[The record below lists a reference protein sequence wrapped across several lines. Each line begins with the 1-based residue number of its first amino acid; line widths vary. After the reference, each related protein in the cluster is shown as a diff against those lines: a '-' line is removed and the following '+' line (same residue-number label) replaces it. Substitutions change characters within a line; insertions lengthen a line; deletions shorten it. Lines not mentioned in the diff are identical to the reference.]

1 MLTPDDS
8 PVRGRVDGDGRLIA
22 ADEALAALHARAGGG
37 EGGPLAVP
45 QLAALARLVR
55 RLGIPVARSVLAAD
69 GEEDLDL
76 WVRAAPEGDQVSFA
90 IASWKRR
97 LAAAPLPSA
106 RPSARD
112 ADFLRADAD
121 WSWDSDASLRLIAL
135 SAEGMAALVADGA
148 GPALGDP
155 LTRLFVLDEAPAG
168 GLPLLDALAQRRPF
182 EEQYV
187 TLRGTDRRFRL
198 AGVPVLDA
206 AGEVTGFRGGGFA
219 LNGQA
224 VPAPQPGKPDAPTQ
238 GEGGSAFARRIETA
252 LRKPLHRI
260 VAAAEQIREQDEGP
274 VRADYNA
281 YAGDIAHAGRHLL
294 GLIDDLAD
302 LEAVEGADLEVESEA
317 LDMADLA
324 RRAAGLLSVR
334 ADDKDMRIEQ
344 PDLAEA
350 LGAIGDFK
358 RALQVLLNLI
368 GNAVRF
374 GPAGSTVRV
383 SVEKRGDVA
392 VAIVIDQGDGIAPE
406 NRERV
411 FEKFER
417 LGTREPGAGLG
428 LYISRRL
435 ARAMGGDIAI
445 EDGVE
450 RGGRF
455 VFTLPAA

>member
-8 PVRGRVDGDGRLIA
+8 PVRGRVDGDGRLIS
-22 ADEALAALHARAGGG
+22 ADSALADLHARAGGG

-69 GEEDLDL
+69 GDEDLDL
-76 WVRAAPEGDQVSFA
+76 WVRARPEGDEVA
-90 IASWKRR
+90 LTIGGWARR
-97 LAAAPLPSA
+97 LAAGPLPST
-106 RPSARD
+106 RPAARD

-121 WSWDSDASLRLIAL
+121 WSWDADASLRLIAL

-155 LTRLFVLDEAPAG
+155 LTRLFVLDEAPSG
-168 GLPLLDALAQRRPF
+168 GLPLLDALAQRRAF
-182 EEQYV
+182 DEQFV

-198 AGVPVLDA
+198 AGVPLLDA
-206 AGEVTGFRGGGFA
+206 TGQVTGFRGGGFA
-219 LNGQA
+219 LNGHDA
-224 VPAPQPGKPDAPTQ
+224 VEAPKPAPAMNGAA
-238 GEGGSAFARRIETA
+238 GSAFARRIETA
-252 LRKPLHRI
+252 LRRPLHRI
-260 VAAAEQIREQDEGP
+260 VAAAEQIREQDAGP

-302 LEAVEGADLEVESEA
+302 LEAVENAHLEVESEA
-317 LDMADLA
+317 LDMADIA

-344 PDLAEA
+344 PDIAEA

-374 GPAGSTVRV
+374 GPEGSTVRV

-392 VAIVIDQGDGIAPE
+392 AAIVIDQGDGIAPE

-411 FEKFER
+411 FDKFER
-417 LGTREPGAGLG
+417 LGAREPGSGLG

-435 ARAMGGDIAI
+435 ARAMGGDIVI

>member
-8 PVRGRVDGDGRLIA
+8 PVRGRVDVDGRLIA
-22 ADEALAALHARAGGG
+22 ADAALADLHARAGGG

-45 QLAALARLVR
+45 QLASLARLVR

-76 WVRAAPEGDQVSFA
+76 WVRAVPEGDEVSFT
-90 IASWKRR
+90 IASWTRR

-121 WSWDSDASLRLIAL
+121 WSWDSDAALRLIAL
-135 SAEGMAALVADGA
+135 SSEGMAALVADGA

-155 LTRLFVLDEAPAG
+155 LTRLFVLDEAPSG

-182 EEQYV
+182 DEQYV

-224 VPAPQPGKPDAPTQ
+224 VPEPRPARPAEPQ

-252 LRKPLHRI
+252 LRTPLHRI
-260 VAAAEQIREQDEGP
+260 VAVAEQIREQDEGP

-358 RALQVLLNLI
+358 RSLQVLLNLI

-392 VAIVIDQGDGIAPE
+392 AAIVIDQGDGIAPE

-435 ARAMGGDIAI
+435 ARAMGGDITI
-445 EDGVE
+445 EDGSE
-450 RGGRF
+450 HGGRF